1 MCFGH
6 RLPESPQQA
15 CVVGRPPS
23 LRRPWT
29 SFSHQEQGNQPRSLE
44 LHRKDPASHGEDTP
58 TGQNGKNRSANE
70 NNNLTD
76 VSTANTFLPRHFNYM
91 LFLNVSQSCRKI
103 GRYLDRGNAHRAK
116 DKLELSFLSPHRELP
131 APQTSCYPGNT
142 SLPSGG
148 RSLNRLIPP
157 GPPIPYFSTGTMHMD
172 NE

>member
-44 LHRKDPASHGEDTP
+44 LHRKDPASHSKDTP

-116 DKLELSFLSPHRELP
+116 DKLELSFLSPHPGAAGAPDLLLSRKYQLAEWREIIESHSSWSSNSVLFN
-131 APQTSCYPGNT
+131 G
-142 SLPSGG
+142 
-148 RSLNRLIPP
+148 
-157 GPPIPYFSTGTMHMD
+157 D
-172 NE
+172 NAHG